1 MNTGLTGK
9 LAALDK
15 TKSQPDK
22 PVRTAQ
28 AESKPQAAARQAG
41 TAKSAPKVGATR
53 TITIRHLTDDDLRR
67 LSEFRYTH
75 NMTIQDITIK
85 ASRCSSPRWVLP
97 AVGHVRHQRF
107 RRRRVTHACMQR
119 SLHV

>member
-1 MNTGLTGK
+1 MNTGLSGK

-22 PVRTAQ
+22 PVRAAP
-28 AESKPQAAARQAG
+28 AESKPQATARQAG

-85 ASRCSSPRWVLP
+85 GISMFLASMGLAPLSAMSDTSDSGD
-97 AVGHVRHQRF
+97 AE
-107 RRRRVTHACMQR
+107 
-119 SLHV
+119 

>member
-1 MNTGLTGK
+1 MNTGLSGK

-22 PVRTAQ
+22 PVRAAP
-28 AESKPQAAARQAG
+28 AESKRQAG

-85 ASRCSSPRWVLP
+85 GISMFLASMGLAPLSAMSGD
-97 AVGHVRHQRF
+97 AE
-107 RRRRVTHACMQR
+107 
-119 SLHV
+119 